1 MSIVSTSSLL
11 DFGIMRVIVITSLFL
26 GSCAAEVG
34 DNPSTSTLAAV
45 SPTGTL
51 PASVTPTE
59 LAPTYTQTPSSTPLP
74 ISTLIPSSTL
84 TKIRTATETPVPAA
98 QYTITVHNPYQ
109 WDAHIFVD
117 NLYLMTIRP
126 DESGSY
132 EGIQAG
138 SHTFHCCQ
146 AKQMLSC
153 TPPVSINIS
162 ADTELEMGQLTASQP
177 TPANM
182 ATVVVPSP
190 SVPTP
195 GFVFQTINTIKV
207 KNLYPWRIYIFLD
220 DELFLSI
227 PAKRYLTFR
236 GLLSGKYTFVHCHDK
251 KMKYCFTTREKI
263 IEGDIEW
270 YVSP

>member
-1 MSIVSTSSLL
+1 
-11 DFGIMRVIVITSLFL
+11 
-26 GSCAAEVG
+26 
-34 DNPSTSTLAAV
+34 
-45 SPTGTL
+45 
-51 PASVTPTE
+51 
-59 LAPTYTQTPSSTPLP
+59 
-74 ISTLIPSSTL
+74 
-84 TKIRTATETPVPAA
+84 
-98 QYTITVHNPYQ
+98 
-109 WDAHIFVD
+109 
-117 NLYLMTIRP
+117 MTIRP

-138 SHTFHCCQ
+138 SHTFHYCQ

-195 GFVFQTINTIKV
+195 GFVFQTTNTIKV
-207 KNLYPWRIYIFLD
+207 HNLYPWRIYIFLD
-220 DELFLSI
+220 CELFPSKPARRDCELFLSI
-227 PAKRYLTFR
+227 PARRYLTFR
-236 GLLSGKYTFVHCHDK
+236 GLLSGKYIFVHCHDE

>member
-1 MSIVSTSSLL
+1 MILPRSGRLFGLL
-11 DFGIMRVIVITSLFL
+11 FVTSLFI
-26 GSCAAEVG
+26 GSCAAKVG
-34 DNPSTSTLAAV
+34 GNPSTSPLAAV
-45 SPTGTL
+45 SPTGTY

-59 LAPTYTQTPSSTPLP
+59 LTPTYTQTPSSSPSP
-74 ISTLIPSSTL
+74 ISTPIPSSTP
-84 TKIRTATETPVPAA
+84 TEISTATETPLPAG

-126 DESGSY
+126 DESDSY
-132 EGIQAG
+132 EGFQAG
-138 SHTFHCCQ
+138 SHTFHYCQ
-146 AKQMLSC
+146 AKQMLIC
-153 TPPVSINIS
+153 TPPVSININ
-162 ADTELEMGQLTASQP
+162 ADTELEMGELAASQP
-177 TPANM
+177 TPTNI

-190 SVPTP
+190 SVPTL
-195 GFVFQTINTIKV
+195 GFVFQTTNTIKV
-207 KNLYPWRIYIFLD
+207 NNLYPWRIYIFLD

-251 KMKYCFTTREKI
+251 KMKYCFTTREII
-263 IEGDIEW
+263 IEGDTEW